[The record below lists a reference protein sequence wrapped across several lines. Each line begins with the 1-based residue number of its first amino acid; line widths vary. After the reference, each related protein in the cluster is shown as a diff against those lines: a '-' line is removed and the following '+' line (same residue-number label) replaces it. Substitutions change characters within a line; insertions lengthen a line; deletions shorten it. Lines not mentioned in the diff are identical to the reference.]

1 MAEIR
6 EVARVYVVNKDIP
19 DNSRWLKELTKI
31 SVPVLLDNDLKVS
44 TMYDMHSRPG
54 LPMGGMRDIPTMGIV
69 IIDKQGIIR
78 KMRANI
84 NFGQDAGYILKVIKS
99 FS

>member
-1 MAEIR
+1 
-6 EVARVYVVNKDIP
+6 
-19 DNSRWLKELTKI
+19 
-31 SVPVLLDNDLKVS
+31 
-44 TMYDMHSRPG
+44 
-54 LPMGGMRDIPTMGIV
+54 MGGMRDSPAMGIV

-84 NFGQDAGYILKVIKS
+84 NFGQDADYILKVIKS